1 MATWGEVEQELL
13 RTQTPEGA
21 VDYDGVRRQYLKD
34 LAAHTG
40 RNVIV
45 YETAGFAPPTALRP
59 SDISISLDPDVA
71 AFMETVHGL
80 PRDVPLDLMLHSPGG
95 SAEAAE
101 AIIKYLRGRFP
112 GLRVIVPVAAMS
124 AASMMAMAADE
135 IVLAAHS
142 QLGPIDPQITLQT
155 PEGPRTAPA
164 AAIIQQFKEAQDDL
178 QANPQHMS
186 AWLPILRSHA
196 PALLQICEDSTN
208 LSRSMV
214 AEWLERYMFAGDA
227 AAAKNVADVLG
238 DYEKFKSHARGID
251 RVELRAL
258 GLNIVDLEDDQT
270 LQDLVLSVH
279 HSISHLMDKTGTV
292 KIVENHLGKAWLR
305 RVGTIQVP
313 IQVQG
318 GPQPPGS
325 IPPGQQPNRQQRRAA
340 EAQQRKNR

>member
-1 MATWGEVEQELL
+1 MKWRPGDERELL
-13 RTQTPEGA
+13 QNTDPEGA

-80 PRDVPLDLMLHSPGG
+80 PRDLPLDLMLHSPGG

-155 PEGPRTAPA
+155 RRVRGPRPRPP
-164 AAIIQQFKEAQDDL
+164 IIQQFKEAQDDL

-214 AEWLERYMFAGDA
+214 AEWPYVFAGDA

-292 KIVENHLGKAWLR
+292 KIVENHLGKA
-305 RVGTIQVP
+305 
-313 IQVQG
+313 
-318 GPQPPGS
+318 
-325 IPPGQQPNRQQRRAA
+325 
-340 EAQQRKNR
+340 

>member
-1 MATWGEVEQELL
+1 MG
-13 RTQTPEGA
+13 
-21 VDYDGVRRQYLKD
+21 
-34 LAAHTG
+34 
-40 RNVIV
+40 
-45 YETAGFAPPTALRP
+45 
-59 SDISISLDPDVA
+59 

-80 PRDVPLDLMLHSPGG
+80 PKDRPLDLMLHSPGG

-135 IVLAAHS
+135 IVMAAHS

-155 PEGPRTAPA
+155 PEGPRSAPA
-164 AAIIQQFKEAQDDL
+164 AAISQQFKEAQADL
-178 QANPQHMS
+178 GDNPNHMS

-196 PALLQICEDSTN
+196 PALLQICEDSAN

-214 AEWLERYMFAGDA
+214 EEWLERYMFAREENA
-227 AAAKNVADVLG
+227 AQMAADVARYLG
-238 DYEKFKSHARGID
+238 DYQEFKSHARGIHRD
-251 RVELRAL
+251 RLREW
-258 GLNIVDLEDDQT
+258 GLNIVDLEDDQK

-292 KIVENHLGKAWLR
+292 KIVENHLGKGWIR

-313 IQVQG
+313 LPVQTKE
-318 GPQPPGS
+318 PGS
-325 IPPGQQPNRQQRRAA
+325 PPGQPSAGNRQQRRAQ
-340 EAQQRKNR
+340 EAKQRKGQR